1 MSIVNENEIN
11 NNLELENEEFL
22 EKLNEY
28 YKMKND
34 YDTKKMSIKNTILK
48 DDTLTMKQKQDKYK
62 KYKINCVN
70 CTRRVGTIFQI
81 DDGILKA
88 ICGDKVKPCS
98 LDIKINRGKFL
109 LLEELLET
117 FQEGV
122 DDLKEDI
129 IKVKLDLLFNYKN
142 EADVLIKFSELKKEL
157 EQDLEALMEYKTKLI
172 ERTNNLT
179 VKSELK
185 TKMENLY
192 NKINLIKSTM
202 EEFNE
207 TGQTQLV
214 KDTVV
219 LYDSELKPL
228 INEIQELKYK
238 YFNIEYVDGK
248 YKLIRKKY
256 TLNELIEPFSSP
268 SVERFEVSNIDN
280 ANRNLEDDVSEK
292 INNVDMDL
300 DMELDD
306 SDDNEVDV
314 LSQEAIQKPN
324 EVKIVN
330 NQILFGSTVL
340 INKYD
345 YDTNRELFDNLD
357 TIKVSKATDLK
368 YKLEMIYVEEGKPE
382 LIGIDSDNGNIYR
395 ILI

>member
-1 MSIVNENEIN
+1 MSIVNESEIN

-22 EKLNEY
+22 EKLNDY

-34 YDTKKMSIKNTILK
+34 YDTKRISIKNSILK

-62 KYKINCVN
+62 KHKINCVN
-70 CTRRVGTIFQI
+70 CGRRVGTIFQI
-81 DDGILKA
+81 DDGVLTA
-88 ICGDKVKPCS
+88 VCGDKIKPCS

-129 IKVKLDLLFNYKN
+129 IKIKLDLLFNYKN
-142 EADVLIKFSELKKEL
+142 EPQVLTKFSELKKEL

-172 ERTNNLT
+172 ERTNNLN

-185 TKMENLY
+185 TKMEILY
-192 NKINLIKSTM
+192 NKIELIKSTM

-238 YFNIEYVDGK
+238 YLNIEYDNGN
-248 YKLIRKKY
+248 YKLVRKKY
-256 TLNELIEPFSSP
+256 TLNELIEPFSNP

-280 ANRNLEDDVSEK
+280 NRNLDNRNLDDDVSESTDS
-292 INNVDMDL
+292 VDA
-300 DMELDD
+300 ELDD
-306 SDDNEVDV
+306 DENPDNEMPQ
-314 LSQEAIQKPN
+314 SFIPAPN

-330 NQILFGSTVL
+330 NQILFGTTVL
-340 INKYD
+340 VNKYD

-357 TIKVSKATDLK
+357 TVALSKATDLK
-368 YKLEMIYVEEGKPE
+368 YKMEMIYVEEGKPE
-382 LIGIDSDNGNIYR
+382 LIGIDSETGNMYR
-395 ILI
+395 ILM

>member
-11 NNLELENEEFL
+11 NSLELENEEFL

-34 YDTKKMSIKNTILK
+34 YDTKKMSVKDTILK

-62 KYKINCVN
+62 KYKLNCVN
-70 CTRRVGTIFQI
+70 CTRKVGTIFQI

-88 ICGDKVKPCS
+88 ICGDKVNPCS

-129 IKVKLDLLFNYKN
+129 IKIKLDLLFNYKN
-142 EADVLIKFSELKKEL
+142 EADVLSKFSELKKEL

-179 VKSELK
+179 IKSELK

-228 INEIQELKYK
+228 INEIQDLKYK

-248 YKLIRKKY
+248 YKLVRKKY
-256 TLNELIEPFSSP
+256 TLNELIEPFSNP

-280 ANRNLEDDVSEK
+280 INRNLDDDVSEQ
-292 INNVDMDL
+292 INNV

-306 SDDNEVDV
+306 SGNNDNEDDV
-314 LSQEAIQKPN
+314 LSQQAIQKSN
-324 EVKIVN
+324 EVKVVN
-330 NQILFGSTVL
+330 NQILFGNTVL

-382 LIGIDSDNGNIYR
+382 LIGIDSDNGDMYR
-395 ILI
+395 VLI

>member
-11 NNLELENEEFL
+11 NSLELENEEFL

-34 YDTKKMSIKNTILK
+34 YDTKKMSVKDTILK

-70 CTRRVGTIFQI
+70 CTRKVGTIFQI

-88 ICGDKVKPCS
+88 ICGDKVNPCS

-129 IKVKLDLLFNYKN
+129 IKIKLDLLFNYKN
-142 EADVLIKFSELKKEL
+142 EADVLSKFSELKKEL

-179 VKSELK
+179 IKSELK

-228 INEIQELKYK
+228 INEIQDLKYK

-248 YKLIRKKY
+248 YKLVRKKY
-256 TLNELIEPFSSP
+256 TLNELIEPFSNP

-280 ANRNLEDDVSEK
+280 INRNLDDDVSEQ
-292 INNVDMDL
+292 INNV

-306 SDDNEVDV
+306 SGNNDNEDDV
-314 LSQEAIQKPN
+314 LSQQAIQKSN
-324 EVKIVN
+324 EVKVVN
-330 NQILFGSTVL
+330 NQILFGTTVL
-340 INKYD
+340 INKHD

-382 LIGIDSDNGNIYR
+382 LIGIDSDNGDMYR
-395 ILI
+395 VLI

>member
-11 NNLELENEEFL
+11 NSLELENEEFL

-48 DDTLTMKQKQDKYK
+48 DDSLTMKQKQDKYK
-62 KYKINCVN
+62 KHKINCVN
-70 CTRRVGTIFQI
+70 CGRKVGTIFQI
-81 DDGILKA
+81 DDGILTA
-88 ICGDKVKPCS
+88 VCGDKVKPCS

-129 IKVKLDLLFNYKN
+129 IKIKLDLLFNYKN
-142 EADVLIKFSELKKEL
+142 EPQVLTKFSELKKEL

-172 ERTNNLT
+172 ERTNNLN

-185 TKMENLY
+185 TKMEMLY
-192 NKINLIKSTM
+192 NKIELIKSTM

-238 YFNIEYVDGK
+238 YLNIEYDNGK
-248 YKLIRKKY
+248 YKLVRKKY
-256 TLNELIEPFSSP
+256 TLNELIEPFSNP

-280 ANRNLEDDVSEK
+280 NRNLDDDVSESTDS
-292 INNVDMDL
+292 VDA
-300 DMELDD
+300 ELDD
-306 SDDNEVDV
+306 DENPDNEMPQ
-314 LSQEAIQKPN
+314 SFIPAPN

-330 NQILFGSTVL
+330 NQILFGTTVL
-340 INKYD
+340 VNKYD

-357 TIKVSKATDLK
+357 TIALSKATDLK
-368 YKLEMIYVEEGKPE
+368 YKMEMIYVEEGKPE
-382 LIGIDSDNGNIYR
+382 LIGIDSETGNMYR
-395 ILI
+395 ILM

>member
-1 MSIVNENEIN
+1 MSTVNENEIN

-70 CTRRVGTIFQI
+70 CSRKVGTIFQI

-98 LDIKINRGKFL
+98 LDIRINRGKFL

-142 EADVLIKFSELKKEL
+142 EADVLTKFSELKKEL

-207 TGQTQLV
+207 IGQTQLV

-248 YKLIRKKY
+248 YKLVRKKY
-256 TLNELIEPFSSP
+256 TLNELIEPFSNP

-280 ANRNLEDDVSEK
+280 TNRNLEDDVSEK

-306 SDDNEVDV
+306 SDDNDVDV

-382 LIGIDSDNGNIYR
+382 LIGIDSDNGNMYR

>member
-11 NNLELENEEFL
+11 NSLELENEEFL

-34 YDTKKMSIKNTILK
+34 YDTKKMSVKDTILK

-70 CTRRVGTIFQI
+70 CTRKVGTIFQI

-88 ICGDKVKPCS
+88 ICGDKVNPCS

-129 IKVKLDLLFNYKN
+129 IKIKLDLLFNYKN
-142 EADVLIKFSELKKEL
+142 EADVLSKFSELKKEL

-179 VKSELK
+179 IKSELK

-228 INEIQELKYK
+228 INEIQDLKYK

-248 YKLIRKKY
+248 YKLVRKKY
-256 TLNELIEPFSSP
+256 TLNELIEPFSNP

-280 ANRNLEDDVSEK
+280 INRNLDDDVSEQ
-292 INNVDMDL
+292 INNV

-306 SDDNEVDV
+306 SGNNDNEDDV
-314 LSQEAIQKPN
+314 LSQQAIQKSN
-324 EVKIVN
+324 EVKVVN
-330 NQILFGSTVL
+330 NQILFGTTVL

-382 LIGIDSDNGNIYR
+382 LIGIDSDNGDMYR
-395 ILI
+395 VLI